1 MKNNKNKD
9 SLLKL
14 RNDFF
19 YRKEIRLIESMPNGK
34 EYIVF
39 YLKLLLI
46 SIENNGKLYVRNTIP
61 YTPEMLV
68 SVTSTSMNI
77 VKGVKIEDVI
87 DSETKWAE
95 YKRKQKAKKKIIA
108 TLEKRN
114 Q

>member
-46 SIENNGKLYVRNTIP
+46 SIENNGKL
-61 YTPEMLV
+61 
-68 SVTSTSMNI
+68 
-77 VKGVKIEDVI
+77 
-87 DSETKWAE
+87 
-95 YKRKQKAKKKIIA
+95 
-108 TLEKRN
+108 
-114 Q
+114 